1 MSNDDSNPMHR
12 IGYGRGD
19 DAVNQPGHPVSR
31 KTMAYSFVAPKGG
44 VSAVAPTEEM
54 VAQPTQV
61 PGSVKNL
68 ISLLIEKD
76 VDAWRALSDE
86 VRTQLMELPG
96 TYTLIS
102 NEKTGVPNLNINNV
116 ELRWNGTDWVLLTVH
131 GK

>member
-1 MSNDDSNPMHR
+1 MAKDDSNPMHH

-19 DAVNQPGHPVSR
+19 EVVNQGQPVSR
-31 KTMAYSFVAPKGG
+31 KTMAYSFVTPKGSA
-44 VSAVAPTEEM
+44 SAVAPTEEM
-54 VAQPTQV
+54 IAQPIQV

-68 ISLLIEKD
+68 ISYLIEKD
-76 VDAWRALSDE
+76 VDAWRALPDE

-96 TYTLIS
+96 TYTLIM

-116 ELRWNGTDWVLLTVH
+116 ELRWNGTDWVLATVH